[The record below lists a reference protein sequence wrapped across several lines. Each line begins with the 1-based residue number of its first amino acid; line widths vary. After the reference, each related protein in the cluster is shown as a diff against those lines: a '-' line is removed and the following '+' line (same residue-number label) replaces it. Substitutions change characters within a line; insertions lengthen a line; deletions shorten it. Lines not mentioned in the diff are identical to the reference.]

1 VFLGEVG
8 LAGEVRPQASSAPHQ
23 EISRLGFRR
32 VLVPAGNCPVS
43 GAPAD
48 LDIVGL
54 KSVEQLLD
62 VIF

>member
-1 VFLGEVG
+1 
-8 LAGEVRPQASSAPHQ
+8 
-23 EISRLGFRR
+23 
-32 VLVPAGNCPVS
+32 VLVPAGNCPVPD
-43 GAPAD
+43 APPD